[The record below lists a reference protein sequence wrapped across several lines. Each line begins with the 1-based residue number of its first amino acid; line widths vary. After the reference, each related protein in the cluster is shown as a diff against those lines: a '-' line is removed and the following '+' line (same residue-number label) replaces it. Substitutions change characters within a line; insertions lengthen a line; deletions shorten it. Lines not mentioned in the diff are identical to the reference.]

1 LLLHEILHFF
11 GRAICHQL
19 EERSL
24 QVSGEALAVCA
35 RDTGIYIGI
44 FSTLIYLHF
53 SNRGKSITIPS
64 IKKSFLLLLF
74 LLPLMVDGLG
84 SYTHLFESNNLR
96 RLMTGIAFGFVLPYF
111 IYPLLSKKSL
121 DNKSEPVLKVRKD
134 LYLPLLISC
143 IIGGLV
149 YFGKVP
155 LLLLNS
161 LMILTIILW
170 FSLLTSFLF
179 SNIRQAFKWT
189 LSFLVS
195 ISSLSILSLIHS
207 WISSL
212 TI

>member
-1 LLLHEILHFF
+1 MLLHDILHFF
-11 GRAICHQL
+11 GRAICHQF

-53 SNRGKSITIPS
+53 SKRGKSITIPS
-64 IKKSFLLLLF
+64 IKISILLLLF

-84 SYTHLFESNNLR
+84 SYTHLFESNNIR

-111 IYPLLSKKSL
+111 IYPLLSKESL
-121 DNKSEPVLKVRKD
+121 DNKSEPVLKVRND

-161 LMILTIILW
+161 VMILTIILW
-170 FSLLTSFLF
+170 FSLLASFLF
-179 SNIRQAFKWT
+179 SNNKQAFKWT
-189 LSFLVS
+189 RSILFS
-195 ISSLSILSLIHS
+195 ISSLSILSIIHS